1 MTASPWERHSRRSPM
16 VPWDEAVSPTLMSD
30 ADGVP
35 KPRQAVGH
43 VPEQASVH
51 QYEWHGAWVI
61 TAHGSF
67 DMQTIRPLANALKA
81 AVGRHPKV
89 VLEAS
94 GVTFADST
102 FLNLL
107 ILTHQRGTL
116 RVVAPSRQVRRLYE
130 LTGVDKILEVRR
142 TVDEAAHS

>member
-1 MTASPWERHSRRSPM
+1 M
-16 VPWDEAVSPTLMSD
+16 VPWDEAISPTLMSD

-51 QYEWHGAWVI
+51 QYEWHGAWVV

-67 DMQTIRPLANALKA
+67 DMQTISPLADALQA
-81 AVGRHPKV
+81 AVERHPKV
-89 VLEAS
+89 VLDAS

-107 ILTHQRGTL
+107 ILTHQQGTL
-116 RVVAPSRQVRRLYE
+116 RVVSPSRQVRRLYE

-142 TVDEAAHS
+142 TVDEAAQC